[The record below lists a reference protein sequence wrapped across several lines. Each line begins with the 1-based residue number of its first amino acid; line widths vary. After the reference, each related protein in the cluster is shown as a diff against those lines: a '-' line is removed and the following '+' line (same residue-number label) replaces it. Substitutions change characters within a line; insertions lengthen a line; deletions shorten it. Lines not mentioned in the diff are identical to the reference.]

1 MINLTQKV
9 KFLVCSGGVAMLAL
23 TATPAQAITFV
34 STFRPTGIGPVRPL
48 TTEVGSVDAA
58 GNYSTIYTSELQLT
72 DIALSATNELFGIN
86 YTELY
91 RLPYGTPAAPVVG
104 GQIGVGS
111 FSDGTNS
118 IFLNGLGF
126 DNNNNL
132 YAIGGLDA
140 NGPRPS
146 GERNINGFFRLNTTT
161 GRATLISTLDGLT
174 PSAFTLGGDA
184 SDIVFNP
191 NPVSASNPDG
201 GRFFATT
208 RNNDSVLF
216 SIGLDGSPIRVIGNT
231 GKDKVAGLTFE
242 NGNLFGYTADRNRV
256 QLNLLTGATTSV
268 ASLQSDVLSPRFG
281 EALNIGGAASTA
293 ATAVPEPSSAAG
305 FVFLGVCFGAHKI
318 MKRKQKLED

>member
-9 KFLVCSGGVAMLAL
+9 KFLVCSSGVAMLAL
-23 TATPAQAITFV
+23 TAMPAQAITFV
-34 STFRPTGIGPVRPL
+34 STFRPTATGPVRPL

-58 GNYSTIYTSELQLT
+58 GNYTTNFVSQLQLT
-72 DIALSATNELFGIN
+72 DIALSATNELFGIT
-86 YTELY
+86 YDQLY
-91 RLPYGTPAAPVVG
+91 RIPYSTTAIPANET
-104 GQIGVGS
+104 QIVIGNV
-111 FSDGTNS
+111 SDGTQS
-118 IFLNGLGF
+118 IALNGLGF

-132 YAIGGLDA
+132 YAIGGINDI
-140 NGPRPS
+140 GTV
-146 GERNINGFFRLNTTT
+146 GTTNGFFRLNTTT
-161 GRATLISTLDGLT
+161 GRATLISTLPGLT
-174 PSAFTLGGDA
+174 PSAFTLGGDT

-208 RNNDSVLF
+208 RNANSILF
-216 SIGLDGSPIRVIGNT
+216 SIGLDGSTRVVGNT

-242 NGNLFGYTADRNRV
+242 NGNLFGYTADRDRI

-268 ASLQSDVLSPRFG
+268 TPLQSGVLNPQFG
-281 EALNIGGAASTA
+281 EALNIGGAAST

-305 FVFLGVCFGAHKI
+305 FVFLGVCFGARKI

>member
-1 MINLTQKV
+1 
-9 KFLVCSGGVAMLAL
+9 MLAL
-23 TATPAQAITFV
+23 TAMPAQAITFV
-34 STFRPTGIGPVRPL
+34 STFRPTSVATNGSGLPGN
-48 TTEVGSVDAA
+48 TEVGSVNAA
-58 GNYSTIYTSELQLT
+58 GNYSTIYTSDLQLT
-72 DIALSATNELFGIN
+72 DIALSSTNELFGIN

-91 RLPYGTPAAPVVG
+91 RLPYGTPGAPVTNSRTA
-104 GQIGVGS
+104 IGA

-146 GERNINGFFRLNTTT
+146 GEGNINGFFRLNTTT
-161 GRATLISTLDGLT
+161 GRATLISTLPGLT

-208 RNNDSVLF
+208 RNANSILF
-216 SIGLDGSPIRVIGNT
+216 SIGLDGSTRVIGNT

-242 NGNLFGYTADRNRV
+242 NGNLFGYTADRDRI
-256 QLNLLTGATTSV
+256 QLDLLTGATIAVTP
-268 ASLQSDVLSPRFG
+268 LQSSVLNPQFDP
-281 EALNIGGAASTA
+281 ALNIGGAASTA

>member
-1 MINLTQKV
+1 
-9 KFLVCSGGVAMLAL
+9 MLAL
-23 TATPAQAITFV
+23 TATPAQAISFV
-34 STFRPTGIGPVRPL
+34 STFRPTATGPVRPL

-91 RLPYGTPAAPVVG
+91 RLPYGTPAAPTVG
-104 GQIGVGS
+104 NQVAVGS
-111 FSDGTNS
+111 FSDGTQS
-118 IFLNGLGF
+118 ISLNGLGF

-132 YAIGGLDA
+132 YAIGGVNSA
-140 NGPRPS
+140 GTV
-146 GERNINGFFRLNTTT
+146 GTTNGFFRLNTTT
-161 GRATLISTLDGLT
+161 GRATLISTLGSLT

-208 RNNDSVLF
+208 RNADSILF
-216 SIGLDGSPIRVIGNT
+216 SIGLDGSTRVIGNT

-256 QLNLLTGATTSV
+256 QLDLLTGNTTAV
-268 ASLQSDVLSPRFG
+268 TSLQSNVLSPQFG

-293 ATAVPEPSSAAG
+293 TEVPEPSSAAG
-305 FVFLGVCFGAHKI
+305 FVFLGVCFGAHKM